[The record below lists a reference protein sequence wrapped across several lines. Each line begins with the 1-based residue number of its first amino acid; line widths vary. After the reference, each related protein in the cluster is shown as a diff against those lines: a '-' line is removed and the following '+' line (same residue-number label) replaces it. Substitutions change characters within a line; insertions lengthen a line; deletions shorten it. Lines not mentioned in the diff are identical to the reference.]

1 MLLETEYSSQ
11 DHVQNFIRL
20 HLQQQD
26 SIPVFLAAVISDM
39 FSRQTFHT
47 EMSESVSGVT
57 HTAVQEV
64 EEDVEGEQEV
74 EEEEEIIED
83 EEEFVEEDDSGE
95 EGKCH
100 ITLFDADFLAME
112 VI

>member
-11 DHVQNFIRL
+11 EHVQNFIRL

-47 EMSESVSGVT
+47 EMGESVSGVT

-83 EEEFVEEDDSGE
+83 EEEFVEDDSGE
-95 EGKCH
+95 EGKCY
-100 ITLFDADFLAME
+100 I
-112 VI
+112 